1 MNFDEADLA
10 FACDLLAFVDIDK
23 SIDNTYMYYIEHLY
37 HTAFNKNRGEGE
49 SLMKDYRVNSLKKV
63 RITV

>member
-23 SIDNTYMYYIEHLY
+23 SIDNTGTTLNTFTFITQLL
-37 HTAFNKNRGEGE
+37 TKIGV
-49 SLMKDYRVNSLKKV
+49 KVNH
-63 RITV
+63 

>member
-23 SIDNTYMYYIEHLY
+23 SIDNTGTTLNTFTFITQLL
-37 HTAFNKNRGEGE
+37 TKIGV
-49 SLMKDYRVNSLKKV
+49 KVNSLKKV
-63 RITV
+63 RITAY